1 MSVKFS
7 KAFANLPLNLIK
19 SSYRQ
24 CLNSIILNM
33 RQFSRIG
40 HRGAKAHI
48 AENTLESIQKALAL
62 GVDMIE
68 LDVHKCA
75 SGELWVLH
83 DFTLDRTTNGS
94 GEIAKKSSEELE
106 VLMIQEKFKI
116 PRLTEVLDLIEGKCS
131 INIELKGRNT
141 AGPVCKLISE
151 KITSGKWEYQDFL
164 ISSFQKNELF
174 KTRKF
179 DEKVPIGVLSK
190 ASVPEAIEIA
200 KQLDAVAIHPS
211 LGIITR
217 DNVQLCHDEN
227 LKVNVWTVNEYNDI
241 QRMIEFGVD
250 GIISDYPDRLN
261 HPTLELNQ

>member
-1 MSVKFS
+1 
-7 KAFANLPLNLIK
+7 
-19 SSYRQ
+19 
-24 CLNSIILNM
+24 M
-33 RQFSRIG
+33 RQFLRIG
-40 HRGAKAHI
+40 HRGAKAHL
-48 AENTLESIQKALAL
+48 AENTLESIQKALDL

-68 LDVHKCA
+68 IDVHKCA

-94 GEIAKKSSEELE
+94 GEIAKKSAEELE
-106 VLMIQEKFKI
+106 KFLIEHQFKI
-116 PRLTEVLDLIEGKCS
+116 PKLKEVLNLIEGKCS

-141 AGPVCKLISE
+141 AGPVCKLVSEKVISE
-151 KITSGKWEYQDFL
+151 KWNYQDFL
-164 ISSFQKNELF
+164 LSSFQKNELF
-174 KTRKF
+174 KARKF
-179 DEKVPIGVLSK
+179 DQKVPIAVLSK

-200 KQLDAVAIHPS
+200 KQLNAVAIHPS

-217 DNVQLCHDEN
+217 DNVKLCHDEN

-261 HPTLELNQ
+261 HPTLELNR